1 MKSKIT
7 FYNLSNNLKK
17 VMYIDDYTER
27 ELKIYAMLKGFEKIF
42 IEKREY
48 SALNSGLK
56 IL

>member
-17 VMYIDDYTER
+17 VMCVDDYTER

-48 SALNSGLK
+48 STLNSGLK
-56 IL
+56 TL

>member
-1 MKSKIT
+1 
-7 FYNLSNNLKK
+7 
-17 VMYIDDYTER
+17 MYIDDYTER